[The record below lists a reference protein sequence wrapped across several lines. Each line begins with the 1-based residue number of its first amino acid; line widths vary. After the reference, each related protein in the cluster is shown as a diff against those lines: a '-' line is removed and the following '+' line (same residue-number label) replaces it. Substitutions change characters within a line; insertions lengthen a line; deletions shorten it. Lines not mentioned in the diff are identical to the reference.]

1 MRVHTHVHTFAQL
14 RLHDSSYVC
23 VRLFHMRGF
32 QDKRVLVRVD
42 YNCPTDDVTQ
52 TITDTARIDTTVPSL
67 QAIFEV
73 KQLPWFKFLRDNL
86 IFLGRAKHSKN
97 KWE

>member
-1 MRVHTHVHTFAQL
+1 
-14 RLHDSSYVC
+14 
-23 VRLFHMRGF
+23 
-32 QDKRVLVRVD
+32 VLVRVD

-73 KQLPWFKFLRDNL
+73 RNLFYFICFFKGHFS
-86 IFLGRAKHSKN
+86 GRRKLAI
-97 KWE
+97 